1 MSRIAERFAALR
13 EEGRAGFIP
22 YVCAGDPDFDTG
34 LDILHRMVRAG
45 ADAIE
50 IGVPFTDPMADGP
63 AIQAGALRALSAGM
77 NMVQTLELVRSL
89 RRTET
94 AIPIVLMGYFNPIY
108 RYGVER
114 FVRDAREAGVDGLI
128 TVDLPPE
135 EEDELGG
142 PARAAGLDI
151 VRLIA
156 PTTDEERLPV
166 VLRGAGGFVYY
177 VSIAG
182 ITGTRA
188 PSLDDVSAAVS
199 RLRRHTEL
207 PIAVGFGI
215 SEAGQAGDI
224 AGIADAA
231 VVGSALVRIIG
242 EGGSDVAGRVETLA
256 RALAEGVRGAR
267 A

>member
-13 EEGRAGFIP
+13 KEGRAGFVP
-22 YVCAGDPDFDTG
+22 YVCAGDPDFDTS
-34 LDILHRMVRAG
+34 LDILRRLIRAG
-45 ADAIE
+45 ADVIE
-50 IGVPFTDPMADGP
+50 IGAPFTDPMADGP

-77 NMVQTLELVRSL
+77 SMVRTLELVRAV
-89 RRTET
+89 RRGET
-94 AIPIVLMGYFNPIY
+94 GIPIVLMGYFNPIH

-135 EEDELGG
+135 EEAELGG

-166 VLRGAGGFVYY
+166 VLREASGFVYY

-188 PSLDDVSAAVS
+188 PSLDEVSAAVS

-215 SEAGQAGDI
+215 SDAGQAGDI
-224 AGIADAA
+224 ARVADAA
-231 VVGSALVRIIG
+231 VVGSALVRVIG
-242 EGGSDVAGRVETLA
+242 AGGADVADRVETLA
-256 RALAEGVRGAR
+256 RALAEGAHGAR
-267 A
+267 T